1 MLHADICTQGSLLQ
15 NADVIIMNN
24 VFEYFLNEAEQAR
37 AWEYI
42 CHNVRKQGSLLVTV
56 PGLEDSLS
64 GLQVCKL
71 LSQHFYCQNFS
82 PAFF

>member
-37 AWEYI
+37 YVIYSSKKSVVKIHLTKYE
-42 CHNVRKQGSLLVTV
+42 KGLVEV
-56 PGLEDSLS
+56 
-64 GLQVCKL
+64 
-71 LSQHFYCQNFS
+71 FS
-82 PAFF
+82 Y